1 MRLGYALFVASA
13 ILITSARTSPTRS
26 IGVKNG
32 YPGVSIWVT
41 LYSADAVIGAVRT
54 IVDTRCVRS
63 GAEAILSSNS
73 DYRNVYVRSELKQSE
88 DCRGDTIDDTTVNNS
103 VNFFPDITWVTLLP
117 QANFP
122 QTYWANGKLDV
133 APPIQTT
140 LPAPVETVLFSRI
153 KGRDGQPMVLSIDT
167 NNPDCRQGGPD
178 GRCGAVIDRY
188 RPGNAGQTWLRQKT
202 GNGYLLTNKA
212 TGMLARVAPGN
223 GNRVL
228 LVGLTSMNII
238 SSVWTIGGNC
248 LTNCAL
254 RPFRDSNQNL
264 NVFGDGPYNV
274 GNPVGT
280 WGWDGGQI
288 NETWY
293 MSPQP

>member
-1 MRLGYALFVASA
+1 
-13 ILITSARTSPTRS
+13 
-26 IGVKNG
+26 VKNG

-41 LYSADAVIGAVRT
+41 LYSADAVIGAVRN
-54 IVDTRCVRS
+54 IVTARCVRS
-63 GAEAILSSNS
+63 GAEVVLSGGF
-73 DYRNVYVRSELKQSE
+73 DYANAYVRSELKQRE
-88 DCRGDTIDDTTVNNS
+88 DCGGDTIDDTTVNDS
-103 VNFFPDITWVTLLP
+103 VLPTNFNWVTLLP

-122 QTYWANGKLDV
+122 QTYWAHGKLDA

-140 LPAPVETVLFSRI
+140 LPAPAETVLFSRI
-153 KGRDGQPMVLSIDT
+153 KDKDGQPMVLSIDV

-178 GRCGAVIDRY
+178 GRCGVVIDRY

-202 GNGYLLTNKA
+202 ANGYLFTNKA

-238 SSVWTIGGNC
+238 SSVWTIGGDSR
-248 LTNCAL
+248 TNCAL
-254 RPFRDSNQNL
+254 RPFSDSNQNL
-264 NVFGDGPYNV
+264 NVFGDGPYNA

-293 MSPQP
+293 MIG